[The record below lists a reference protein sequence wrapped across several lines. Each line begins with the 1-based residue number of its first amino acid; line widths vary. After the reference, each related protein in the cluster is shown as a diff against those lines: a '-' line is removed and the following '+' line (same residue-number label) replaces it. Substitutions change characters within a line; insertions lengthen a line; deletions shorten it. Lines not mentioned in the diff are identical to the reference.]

1 MFPRAVPTDLSLL
14 ATGTKT
20 ADSELEITSEIEQI
34 FQEAEDLQGP
44 WSDMEQDSSPDS
56 SPRAAHVAQHY
67 TTPQVQIDQSEIVVI
82 HSDTDEQTA
91 PAKQP
96 DTAHATTEITP
107 TSSGSFSRL
116 LKYKLS

>member
-20 ADSELEITSEIEQI
+20 ADSELEITSENGQI

-67 TTPQVQIDQSEIVVI
+67 TTPPQVQIDQSEIVVI

-96 DTAHATTEITP
+96 DTALAKTEITP
-107 TSSGSFSRL
+107 TSSGSFP
-116 LKYKLS
+116 